1 MDDDEK
7 ERLLTIEELNTAES
21 LNILQK
27 SQKSSDSGKFLKYNR
42 YKILIIIEKNDNIDI
57 RKSSVRWLML
67 FMACMFMFGN
77 TFCYDNPGPLEKQLE
92 EEFNMDSFHY
102 SLLYTVYSIP
112 NMILPILGGILLDSI
127 GIRTGLILFCSILTI
142 G

>member
-1 MDDDEK
+1 
-7 ERLLTIEELNTAES
+7 
-21 LNILQK
+21 
-27 SQKSSDSGKFLKYNR
+27 
-42 YKILIIIEKNDNIDI
+42 
-57 RKSSVRWLML
+57 
-67 FMACMFMFGN
+67 MACMFMFGN